1 MNPHLPGV
9 PVRAPFDLQRPMQS
23 ERFGQLLVPFRR
35 IALSILLGG
44 VSACGGDAA
53 TDGPPSSAPADGT
66 FARIQRDILD
76 RSCVSCHRAG
86 DANARQSQLVL
97 TSDSAYLQL
106 VGVGSVQQIARADG
120 VTRVKPFRAD
130 SSLLYH
136 KLSWIPGHHSRDYG
150 QLMPMGTTKGV
161 TAGQLEYVRRWIEA
175 GAPRSGHVVD
185 TAVLADVRLQSA
197 SFTPLGAPTAAG
209 LQLKVDSFAVSPGAE
224 RELFVYR
231 RLGNASDLYVTRI
244 QSRMRP
250 GSHHLLLYTFD
261 ESRTA
266 FPCNMR
272 PTANVVRDIRNANG
286 TVNIVN
292 TLPMACHV
300 FFAGAM
306 TQDFDYRFPP
316 GVALRLPAN
325 TSLDLNVHYV
335 TRAPIDLAGEA
346 FANLY
351 TADRSQVQ
359 TVARTLN
366 LANTS
371 FSLPPKQRTT
381 VRTVFPMSVRT
392 TVLSLTSHMHSM
404 GERYEIRVRRADG
417 TETSVYVNTDWEH
430 PGFTNFDTPIVLQP
444 GDALVSVVTWNNVT
458 DRAIGFGLLSS
469 DEMNIIFGYAY

>member
-1 MNPHLPGV
+1 MKP
-9 PVRAPFDLQRPMQS
+9 
-23 ERFGQLLVPFRR
+23 ERSRKLLVPLRR
-35 IALSILLGG
+35 VALSMLLGVVG
-44 VSACGGDAA
+44 ACGGDAA
-53 TDGPPSSAPADGT
+53 SNESTASAAADGT
-66 FARIQRDILD
+66 FSRIQRDILD
-76 RSCVSCHRAG
+76 KSCVSCHRTG

-97 TSDSAYLQL
+97 TSDSAYQQL
-106 VGVGSVQQIARADG
+106 VGVGAIQQIARADG
-120 VTRVKPFRAD
+120 VARVKPFRAD

-161 TAGQLEYVRRWIEA
+161 TAGQLEYVRRWIEV

-209 LQLKVDSFAVSPGAE
+209 LQLKVDSFAVSPGSE

-231 RLGNASDLYVTRI
+231 RVGNTSDLYVTRI

-261 ESRTA
+261 ESRTS
-266 FPCNMR
+266 FPCNLR
-272 PTANVVRDIRNANG
+272 PSADAVRDIRNTDG
-286 TVNIVN
+286 SMNIVN
-292 TLPMACHV
+292 MLPMACHV
-300 FFAGAM
+300 YFAGAM
-306 TQDFDYRFPP
+306 TQEFDYRFPP

-325 TSLDLNVHYV
+325 TSLDFNVHYV
-335 TRAPIDLAGEA
+335 NRAPIDLPGEA

-392 TVLSLTSHMHSM
+392 TVLGLTSHMHSM
-404 GERYEIRVRRADG
+404 GERYEIRVRRADA
-417 TETSVYVNTDWEH
+417 TETAVYVNTDWEH
-430 PGFTNFDTPIVLQP
+430 PAFTNFDTPIVLQP
-444 GDALVSVVTWNNVT
+444 GDALISVVTFNNVT
-458 DRAIGFGLLSS
+458 DRTIGFGLLSS

>member
-1 MNPHLPGV
+1 MKPGRSRQLQV
-9 PVRAPFDLQRPMQS
+9 PL
-23 ERFGQLLVPFRR
+23 RR
-35 IALSILLGG
+35 VALSMLAGILG
-44 VSACGGDAA
+44 ACGGDAA
-53 TDGPPSSAPADGT
+53 TDGLPGSSAADGT

-76 RSCVSCHRAG
+76 PSCVSCHRTG

-97 TSDSAYLQL
+97 TGDSAYVQL
-106 VGVGSVQQIARADG
+106 VGVGAVQQIARADG
-120 VTRVKPFRAD
+120 VARVKPFRAD

-150 QLMPMGTTKGV
+150 QLMPMGTTKGI

-197 SFTPLGAPTAAG
+197 SFTPLGAPTASG
-209 LQLKVDSFAVSPGAE
+209 LQLKVDSFAVSPGSE
-224 RELFVYR
+224 RELFVFR
-231 RLGNASDLYVTRI
+231 RLGNANELYVTRI

-261 ESRTA
+261 ENRTS
-266 FPCNMR
+266 FPCNLR
-272 PTANVVRDIRNANG
+272 PPADAVRDIRNADG
-286 TVNIVN
+286 TMNIVN
-292 TLPMACHV
+292 MLPMACHV
-300 FFAGAM
+300 YFAGAM
-306 TQDFDYRFPP
+306 TPDFDYRFPP

-325 TSLDLNVHYV
+325 AALDFNVHYV
-335 TRAPIDLAGEA
+335 NRAPIDLPGEA

-351 TADRSQVQ
+351 TADRAQVQ

-371 FSLPPKQRTT
+371 FSLPAKQRTT
-381 VRTVFPMSVRT
+381 IRTVFPMSVRT
-392 TVLSLTSHMHSM
+392 TVLGLTSHMHSM
-404 GERYEIRVRRADG
+404 GERYEIRVRRADASEV
-417 TETSVYVNTDWEH
+417 TVYVNTDWEH

-444 GDALVSVVTWNNVT
+444 GDALVSVVTFNNVT
-458 DRAIGFGLLSS
+458 DRAIGFGLLST

>member
-1 MNPHLPGV
+1 MSSA
-9 PVRAPFDLQRPMQS
+9 RAWMPRAA
-23 ERFGQLLVPFRR
+23 LL
-35 IALSILLGG
+35 ALAALAA
-44 VSACGGDAA
+44 ACGGDGAA
-53 TDGPPSSAPADGT
+53 ESTTTTTVADGT

-76 RSCVSCHRAG
+76 KSCVSCHRAG

-97 TSDSAYLQL
+97 TGDSAYAQM
-106 VGVGSVQQIARADG
+106 VGVASLQQFARADG
-120 VTRVKPFRAD
+120 FPRVKPYRAD

-136 KLSWIPGHHSRDYG
+136 KLSWVPGHHSRDYG

-175 GAPRSGHVVD
+175 GAPRVGHVVD

-197 SFTPLGAPTAAG
+197 SFTPLAAPTAAG
-209 LQLKVDSFAVSPGAE
+209 LQLKVDSFAVSPGSE

-231 RLGNASDLYVTRI
+231 RVGNATDLYVTRI

-250 GSHHLLLYTFD
+250 GSHHLLMYTFD

-266 FPCNMR
+266 FPCNQR
-272 PTANVVRDIRNANG
+272 PAVNMVRDIRNADG
-286 TVNIVN
+286 SLNIAN
-292 TLPMACHV
+292 MLPMACHV

-325 TSLDLNVHYV
+325 ASLDFNVHYV
-335 TRAPIDLAGEA
+335 NRAPIDLPGEA

-351 TADRSQVQ
+351 TADRAQVQ

-366 LANTS
+366 LANS
-371 FSLPPKQRTT
+371 NFSLPPKQRTT
-381 VRTVFPMSVRT
+381 IRTVFPMAVRT
-392 TVLSLTSHMHSM
+392 TVLGLTSHMHAL

-430 PGFTNFDTPIVLQP
+430 PSFTNFETPLVLQP

-458 DRAIGFGLLSS
+458 DRTVGFGLLSS

>member
-1 MNPHLPGV
+1 MKPGRSRQLQV
-9 PVRAPFDLQRPMQS
+9 PL
-23 ERFGQLLVPFRR
+23 RR
-35 IALSILLGG
+35 VALSMLAGILG
-44 VSACGGDAA
+44 ACGGDAA
-53 TDGPPSSAPADGT
+53 TDGLPGSSAADGT

-76 RSCVSCHRAG
+76 PSCVSCHRTG

-97 TSDSAYLQL
+97 TGDSAYVQL
-106 VGVGSVQQIARADG
+106 VGVGAVQQIARADG
-120 VTRVKPFRAD
+120 VARVKPFRAD

-150 QLMPMGTTKGV
+150 QLMPMGTTKGI

-197 SFTPLGAPTAAG
+197 SFTPLGAPTASG
-209 LQLKVDSFAVSPGAE
+209 LQLKVDSFAVSPGSE
-224 RELFVYR
+224 RELFVFR
-231 RLGNASDLYVTRI
+231 RLGNANELYVTRI

-261 ESRTA
+261 ENRTS
-266 FPCNMR
+266 FPCNLR
-272 PTANVVRDIRNANG
+272 PPADAVRDIRNADG
-286 TVNIVN
+286 TMNIVN
-292 TLPMACHV
+292 MLPMACHV
-300 FFAGAM
+300 YFAGAM
-306 TQDFDYRFPP
+306 TPDFDYRFPA

-325 TSLDLNVHYV
+325 AALDFNVHYV
-335 TRAPIDLAGEA
+335 NRAPIDLPGEA

-351 TADRSQVQ
+351 TADRAQVQ

-371 FSLPPKQRTT
+371 FSLPAKQRTT
-381 VRTVFPMSVRT
+381 IRTVFPMSVRT
-392 TVLSLTSHMHSM
+392 TVLGLTSHMHSM
-404 GERYEIRVRRADG
+404 GERYEIRVRRADASEV
-417 TETSVYVNTDWEH
+417 TVYVNTDWEH

-444 GDALVSVVTWNNVT
+444 GDALVSVVTFNNVT
-458 DRAIGFGLLSS
+458 DRAIGFGLLST